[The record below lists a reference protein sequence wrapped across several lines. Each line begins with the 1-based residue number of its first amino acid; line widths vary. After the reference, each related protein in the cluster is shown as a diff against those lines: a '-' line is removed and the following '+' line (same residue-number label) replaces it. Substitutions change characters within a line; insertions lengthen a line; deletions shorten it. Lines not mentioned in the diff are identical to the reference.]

1 MNLDWILDTRELII
15 SLGVIMMLSLSQEN
29 IPVLRRY
36 MLKYLG
42 AKCFDACNLLSNNSE
57 KSV

>member
-15 SLGVIMMLSLSQEN
+15 SLGVITSLSQEN